1 MDEKAKSFLSGFCGI
16 LATLSEN
23 YGMILTLCCAFIL
36 IDLATGLA
44 KAKIQ
49 GRINSDTGYKGFW
62 RKTAMLSALVF
73 GICLDALID
82 YIGGLGIISI
92 TINSPVGRLL
102 ALYIAINECISILE
116 NLGAC
121 GVRLPKCISVALE
134 AVQEDLDQK

>member
-1 MDEKAKSFLSGFCGI
+1 MDEKVKFFLSGFCGI
-16 LATLSEN
+16 LVTLSEN

-62 RKTAMLSALVF
+62 RKTAMLSALAF